1 MFIFTL
7 TRKPR
12 FAKTDV
18 TARTLNVF
26 WDVTESKNVSENV
39 PTQLKI
45 VSNSVPVTTIALQG
59 VRVWN
64 TSVVIQTI
72 STMVIDLDLDMI
84 CSVIQFRLCSTLTQM
99 TFAQRGTVGT
109 FPNRQT
115 RDTSVSG
122 LNHLAIA
129 TRF

>member
-45 VSNSVPVTTIALQG
+45 V
-59 VRVWN
+59 
-64 TSVVIQTI
+64 
-72 STMVIDLDLDMI
+72 
-84 CSVIQFRLCSTLTQM
+84 
-99 TFAQRGTVGT
+99 
-109 FPNRQT
+109 
-115 RDTSVSG
+115 
-122 LNHLAIA
+122 
-129 TRF
+129 